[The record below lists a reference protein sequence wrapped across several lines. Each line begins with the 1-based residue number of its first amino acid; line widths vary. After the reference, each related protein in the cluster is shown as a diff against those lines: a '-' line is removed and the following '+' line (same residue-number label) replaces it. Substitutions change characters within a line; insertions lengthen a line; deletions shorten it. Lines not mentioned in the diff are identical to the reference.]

1 MKLTFTFFLN
11 CLVAT
16 TFATSTPSPSTLRD
30 LSAVLESGGNVFD
43 AAIVGP
49 LPGINATSYSGFFTV
64 NKTANANH
72 FFWYFPA
79 LNGNVSAP
87 VIVFMQGGP

>member
-1 MKLTFTFFLN
+1 MLFAIFF
-11 CLVAT
+11 CLVVS
-16 TFATSTPSPSTLRD
+16 TFASPSTLRD
-30 LSAVLESGGNVFD
+30 LSAVLESGGNVFN

-72 FFWYFPA
+72 FFWFWPA
-79 LNGNVSAP
+79 SNGNVSAP